1 MFLDQ
6 FFIEDVKLKRKKMV
20 GHRPEKY
27 EKD

>member
-1 MFLDQ
+1 LDQ